1 MTFNYVRRKQAG
13 EYLQAKYGF
22 GAEKTL
28 AKLAVIGGGPEYR
41 MAGRFPLYRMEDL
54 DNWALGKIG
63 APVRNTSEARANRE
77 AARCRQ
83 AAAAVSTMAPA
94 ATSPVRGQASA
105 G

>member
-1 MTFNYVRRKQAG
+1 MTANFVRRKQAG

-41 MAGRFPLYRMEDL
+41 MAGRFPVYTIEAL

-63 APVRNTSEARANRE
+63 APVRNTSEARASRSK
-77 AARCRQ
+77 
-83 AAAAVSTMAPA
+83 VPA
-94 ATSPVRGQASA
+94 TETCVGA
-105 G
+105 